1 MGLTRGTRPLIDRLG
16 SNRAGVLILSVFCIL
31 RGILFVEWLGDESA
45 TRLAV
50 ILPAGV
56 SVVVWF
62 LVGAIGG
69 LSFLIPALVKHFVF
83 AAMLTH
89 FLWGVFY
96 LVAWSEG
103 NGARG
108 AGALLLYWTIAAL
121 IFWGFMRTDAPPAV
135 QGLNN
140 MGDKMED

>member
-1 MGLTRGTRPLIDRLG
+1 MGITSRARPLFDRLG
-16 SNRAGVLILSVFCIL
+16 SNNAGVLILSVDCIL
-31 RGILFVEWLGDESA
+31 RGIMFVEWLGDESA

-50 ILPAGV
+50 ILPTGV
-56 SVVVWF
+56 SIAVWF
-62 LVGAIGG
+62 AVGVIGG
-69 LSFLIPALVKHFVF
+69 LSFLIPALKKHFVF
-83 AAMLTH
+83 AAMFVH
-89 FLWGVFY
+89 CLWGVFY

-121 IFWGFMRTDAPPAV
+121 IFWGFMRTDAPPTM

>member
-1 MGLTRGTRPLIDRLG
+1 MGISHRARPLIDRLG

-45 TRLAV
+45 TRLTV
-50 ILPAGV
+50 ILPSGV

-62 LVGAIGG
+62 LVGAVGG

-83 AAMLTH
+83 AAMFVH

-135 QGLNN
+135 EGLKD
-140 MGDKMED
+140 MGDEMED